1 MSRGRRKGW
10 LGFWQLRDRNGIDAI
25 RAVHPN
31 DLDAG
36 TLRIFFNLWLRRA
49 GCCSAVNLE

>member
-31 DLDAG
+31 DLDASP
-36 TLRIFFNLWLRRA
+36 LRIFFNL
-49 GCCSAVNLE
+49 